1 MPKHF
6 TGKHLLAAFG
16 VGALSAL
23 TFRPCD
29 RERFPCLALAEEV
42 ARSHPSYGVCMN
54 AINDVMVD
62 AYLNDIAGFY
72 DISDEI
78 KRGLDEF
85 NPIALDTVEDVIAL
99 DKEIRQ
105 KATLRINAK
114 W

>member
-1 MPKHF
+1 M
-6 TGKHLLAAFG
+6 
-16 VGALSAL
+16 
-23 TFRPCD
+23 
-29 RERFPCLALAEEV
+29 

-85 NPIALDTVEDVIAL
+85 NPIALDTVDDVIAL

-105 KATLRINAK
+105 KAALRISAK
-114 W
+114 A